1 MFRII
6 GKIRG
11 DDFPDDDVV
20 ITKPVESK
28 ERAIEHVSVLTESFH
43 DLQVVEIVHEFAD
56 AAAAK
61 NYESPKTATNSQ
73 SDAITLLRRWVD
85 NYKGGVKSV
94 NICAITEA
102 YLEGVA

>member
-20 ITKPVESK
+20 ITKPVET
-28 ERAIEHVSVLTESFH
+28 EQRAIEHVSVLTESFH
-43 DLQVVEIVHEFAD
+43 DLQVVEIIHEFSD

-61 NYESPKTATNSQ
+61 NYESPKTATNTGST
-73 SDAITLLRRWVD
+73 SCRGCANAIDDCANGDNFVCKECSRFYTSKWV
-85 NYKGGVKSV
+85 
-94 NICAITEA
+94 A
-102 YLEGVA
+102 